1 MAEASDAQSAVS
13 KGVSGGGCGC
23 GCLGVLVA
31 LIGVIVAIGAPLE
44 FYDATSSGWYLSL
57 GVAVVVTG
65 LVTALVGAIVY
76 IVGFLFV
83 P

>member
-1 MAEASDAQSAVS
+1 MAEASEAQSAVS

-23 GCLGVLVA
+23 GCLGVLLA
-31 LIGVIVAIGAPLE
+31 MLGLIVAVGAPLE
-44 FYDATSSGWYLSL
+44 FYDPTSAGWYLSL

-65 LVTALVGAIVY
+65 LVTTLVGGIVY
-76 IVGFLFV
+76 VVGYLFV

>member
-1 MAEASDAQSAVS
+1 MAEGKDAPSAVS

-23 GCLGVLVA
+23 GCLSLLLAAAG
-31 LIGVIVAIGAPLE
+31 GVIMLGVPLE
-44 FYDATSSGWYLSL
+44 FYDSTSSGWYLSL

-65 LVTALVGAIVY
+65 LVMALVGAIVY
-76 IVGFLFV
+76 VVGYLFV